1 MKVVLLNNSG
11 DPDDG
16 GKTAADGQ
24 EGREA
29 VLPGL
34 RSEDMAVVFATIH
47 EPFGDTQPLQSP
59 KQTLTNIL
67 V

>member
-1 MKVVLLNNSG
+1 MEVVLLNNSG

-34 RSEDMAVVFATIH
+34 RSEDMAVVFATVN
-47 EPFGDTQPLQSP
+47 EPFGGTQPLQSP
-59 KQTLTNIL
+59 KQTLINIL
-67 V
+67 I